1 MQDCKKK
8 NPMTGNA
15 QYHDAHNMHIP
26 RMHLPQPTTWSRPI
40 DRQPTAGYVIA
51 APAPVYHQKS
61 YIYNNSNSQHPLKL
75 QQQHPQHRPKINK
88 NNCRQNGKKQE
99 RYNYSRHQEKAP
111 NTNATISVGNKNA
124 EIRTKEH
131 TIPNHE
137 NRKTNEVLNGENNT
151 AIKHTQGHVTYN
163 KRNSTSLF

>member
-1 MQDCKKK
+1 
-8 NPMTGNA
+8 MTGNA

-61 YIYNNSNSQHPLKL
+61 YIYNNSNSQHPLNL

-88 NNCRQNGKKQE
+88 NNCRQNGQKQE
-99 RYNYSRHQEKAP
+99 RYNYSRHQEKSTKCKCY
-111 NTNATISVGNKNA
+111 NISWKQ
-124 EIRTKEH
+124 KC
-131 TIPNHE
+131 
-137 NRKTNEVLNGENNT
+137 
-151 AIKHTQGHVTYN
+151 
-163 KRNSTSLF
+163 